1 MGDATE
7 SRTPQE
13 NEGRRRTATSSA
25 RSAPDRGVHDTL
37 HEAPRPVVVYTSPEA
52 VAALQFD
59 EPDKGQAIGSDLLAP
74 LVVRGYWFNLDG
86 ESDSGNLGY
95 LDVNI
100 PADNPDW
107 KAFGEDLSLPVLSL
121 PGDPRAGLLTG
132 RHLQSLLD
140 GFLERKDATQAL
152 PILVELDELEVDEE
166 VGLNVEGSL
175 LPELPILGDRG
186 LAFTLR
192 GNEFRLEQPIDTGDL
207 RLPPPFELTDSSLVL
222 FASTADGWG
231 GEGKIEFALAPYG
244 EGELEVMAS
253 SRELGFGGHFDFDS
267 RLFETARIALAYEE
281 GALTGSGRLALGE
294 GKLRGVKA
302 ASLELTVDGESV
314 SGEGEITPSLA
325 ALEAGELTFSVSRDE
340 GAMLSAGVTLGDAIP
355 RVEGGELTGTIA
367 PREEGAGYALAIA
380 GEVNADLPGFDAGL
394 TASLDDGLFDVEGRG
409 AYSRGLIAGELTFG
423 ATNREVD
430 GETGERLETPGER
443 ITLFGAGE
451 ATIAL
456 TPWLEGRAGLAVLPQ
471 GEVELTGGIG
481 IPDSLT
487 LFEADP
493 WERNLMTIRLDIPI
507 VGFTVAR
514 QRVGIFATVG
524 GGLDMRASVGP
535 GTLDELD
542 IEVTYNP
549 DREDETRV
557 VGEALLAVPAS
568 AGLRLFLRGGL
579 GAGIPVVSAT
589 LGLEAGGE
597 LGLEARAEAGVALDW
612 QPGQGLELEA
622 RVALQGQPVFRFD
635 LAGFAQVEADLLV
648 RTLDL
653 YDERWQLAAAEAG
666 GGMRFGVG
674 FPIHYVQGEP
684 FAMDWGDMEFQVP
697 RVQPVALIRDLL
709 DRIV

>member
-13 NEGRRRTATSSA
+13 SEGRSRTATPSA
-25 RSAPDRGVHDTL
+25 RSGPDRDIHDTL
-37 HEAPRPVVVYTSPEA
+37 HETPRPVVVYTSPEA
-52 VAALQFD
+52 TAALQFD
-59 EPDKGQAIGSDLLAP
+59 EPDEGQAIDSDLLAP

-100 PADNPDW
+100 PSDNADW
-107 KAFGEDLSLPVLSL
+107 KAFGEDLSLPVLRL

-132 RHLQSLLD
+132 HHLQSLLD
-140 GFLERKDATQAL
+140 GFLTRKEASQAL
-152 PILVELDELEVDEE
+152 PILVEVDELEVDEE
-166 VGLNVEGSL
+166 GGLAMEGTL
-175 LPELPILGDRG
+175 LPEVPILGDKG

-192 GNEFRLEQPIDTGDL
+192 GNDFRLEQPIDTGDL
-207 RLPPPFELTDSSLVL
+207 HLPPPFELTDSSLVL

-231 GEGKIEFALAPYG
+231 GEGQIEFALAPYG
-244 EGELEVMAS
+244 EGALGAKVS
-253 SRELGFGGHFDFDS
+253 SRELGFEGHFDFDS
-267 RLFETARIALAYEE
+267 RLFETARVALAYEE
-281 GALTGSGRLALGE
+281 GALTGTGTLALGE
-294 GKLRGVKA
+294 GKLSGVKA
-302 ASLELTVDGESV
+302 ASLEVTVDGESV

-325 ALEAGELTFSVSRDE
+325 ALEVGELAFKVSRDE
-340 GAMLSAGVTLGDAIP
+340 GSMLSAKVTLGDTIP
-355 RVEGGELTGTIA
+355 RVEGGELAGIIA
-367 PREEGAGYALAIA
+367 PREEGEGYALAIA
-380 GEVNADLPGFDAGL
+380 GEINADLPGFDAGL
-394 TASLDDGLFDVEGRG
+394 TASLDDGLFDIEGRG
-409 AYSRGLIAGELTFG
+409 AYSRGLIAGELMFG

-430 GETGERLETPGER
+430 EETGERLEALGES
-443 ITLFGAGE
+443 ISLFGAGE
-451 ATIAL
+451 ATIEL

-471 GEVELTGGIG
+471 GEVELTGGVG
-481 IPDSLT
+481 IPDSVT
-487 LFEADP
+487 LFEVDP
-493 WERNLMTIRLDIPI
+493 WERNLMTVRLDIPI

-514 QRVGIFATVG
+514 QRVGVFATVG
-524 GGLDMRASVGP
+524 GGLDLRASVGP

-557 VGEALLAVPAS
+557 VGDALLAVPAS

-597 LGLEARAEAGVALDW
+597 LGLEARAEAGVELDW
-612 QPGQGLELEA
+612 QPGEGLELDA

-635 LAGFAQVEADLLV
+635 VAGFAEVEANLLV

-653 YDERWQLAAAEAG
+653 YDKRWELAAAEAG

-674 FPIHYVQGEP
+674 FPIHYAQGQP
-684 FAMDWGDMEFQVP
+684 FTMDWEDIEFQVP
-697 RVQPVALIRDLL
+697 RVQPQALLRDLL
-709 DRIV
+709 DRVV